1 MDVAEFERAAE
12 AFAAFHRR
20 FAPLFGRVEARARSG
35 QYLRGLL
42 VQRADRRNAENLA
55 EAVEGASPRALQ
67 RLLTEAPWPTEPVLD
82 RLQADVAAALE
93 HPDAVF
99 VVDETGFPKQGRRSV
114 GVARQYSGTLG
125 KVGNC
130 QVGVFLAY
138 ASERGHALVD
148 AELYLPKVWTDD
160 PARCRAAGVPADV
173 GFRTKPELGLALL
186 GQARARGHLQAR
198 WVTADEAY
206 GGVPEFRDALDA
218 DGWWYV
224 LEVPLATTVFPRP
237 ARPASAPEVGPA
249 AGRIRRRADLAAP
262 RPVGAL
268 AEALPPER
276 WHTLTVAD
284 GAQGPRIYRF
294 AGLRACEHR
303 DGAPGRETWVLFRR
317 NPDGSELKAYL
328 SNAPARTPLL
338 VLGRV
343 GARRWAIETGFQT
356 DKGQVGLDE
365 YEVRGWAGWHHHVTL
380 ALLAGLFLLGL
391 TQDWGGKDA
400 PADPAAGRSGPPRGP
415 ATPDLDAARLAGL
428 AGRHPGPQRARQTLA
443 RQTPATQAA

>member
-12 AFAAFHRR
+12 AFAAFHRQ
-20 FAPLFGRVEARARSG
+20 FAPLFGRVEAQRRSG

-55 EAVEGASPRALQ
+55 EAVEGAAPRALQ
-67 RLLTEAPWPTEPVLD
+67 RLLTEAPWPVEPVVD
-82 RLQADVAAALE
+82 RLQAEVGPRLE

-99 VVDETGFPKQGRRSV
+99 VLDETGFPKQGNKSV

-148 AELYLPKVWTDD
+148 GRLYLPRGWTDD
-160 PARCRAAGVPADV
+160 PDRCRAAGVPEGV
-173 GFRTKPELGLALL
+173 GFRTKPELGLDLL
-186 GQARARGHLQAR
+186 RQARARGHLQAR

-206 GGVPEFRDALDA
+206 GGVPEFRDGLDA

-224 LEVPLATTVFPRP
+224 LGVPSATAVFPRP
-237 ARPASAPEVGPA
+237 AHAAPARPAES
-249 AGRIRRRADLAAP
+249 GRIRTRTDLTAP
-262 RPVGAL
+262 RTVATL
-268 AEALPPER
+268 AETLPPER
-276 WHTLTVAD
+276 WHTLAVAD
-284 GAQGPRIYRF
+284 GAQGPRLYQF
-294 AGLRACEHR
+294 AGQRAREHR
-303 DGAPGRETWVLFRR
+303 AGAPGREAWVLFRR
-317 NPDGSELKAYL
+317 NPDGGELKAYL
-328 SNAPARTPLL
+328 SNAPAGVPLV

-343 GARRWAIETGFQT
+343 GARRWAIETGFQAE
-356 DKGQVGLDE
+356 KGQVGLDE

-391 TQDWGGKDA
+391 TQDWGEKDA
-400 PADPAAGRSGPPRGP
+400 PADPAAGQPGPPRDPP
-415 ATPDLDAARLAGL
+415 APNLDAARPARV
-428 AGRHPGPQRARQTLA
+428 AGRHPGPQRARQTLPC
-443 RQTPATQAA
+443 QTPPPQAA